1 MRRSLAAVMAA
12 VAALV
17 VQAAPALAQDSVYDR
32 AVAARL
38 AGDPALA
45 VALLEP
51 WLSAHP
57 GDADA
62 LVQYGYALLALGEYD
77 RAERAFADTL
87 ALAPEYTDAREG
99 MALAAARRSDGTAAR
114 RSFVLAEGALS
125 DLDRGQRDWHELGLA
140 ASLTAGERSTLD
152 LRGSWY
158 KRFGIRD
165 SEFGALLTH
174 RAGPDLWLRVGG
186 SLAPHA
192 DFRPEVG
199 ASAGLDYRFAPH
211 SVATIDA
218 SWQQFPAQTIWTL
231 RPGFTQYLGGGRYAV
246 TLQASAAAAS
256 RRDVLVG
263 ASVRGDYFAGDRT
276 RFFAGAASG
285 PETDLGIVR
294 QTTSLFF
301 GGEVALGGDVSLLGS
316 AGREWSGIGADRSEA
331 RIGLKLLL

>member
-1 MRRSLAAVMAA
+1 MRRSLAAVLAVFAA
-12 VAALV
+12 IS
-17 VQAAPALAQDSVYDR
+17 VQAVPALAQDTGYDR

-45 VALLEP
+45 VTLLEP
-51 WLSAHP
+51 WLAEHP

-62 LVQYGYALLALGEYD
+62 LVHYGYALLALGEHD
-77 RAERAFADTL
+77 RAEQAFADAL
-87 ALAPEYTDAREG
+87 ALAPGYADALDG
-99 MALAAARRSDGTAAR
+99 LALAAAHRSDAPAPR

-125 DLDRGQRDWHELGLA
+125 DLDSGQQDWHELGLA
-140 ASLTAGERSTLD
+140 ASLAAGERSTLD
-152 LRGSWY
+152 LRGNWY
-158 KRFGIRD
+158 DRFGISD

-174 RAGPDLWLRVGG
+174 RAGQDLWLRIGG
-186 SLAPHA
+186 LVTPGA

-199 ASAGLDYRFAPH
+199 ASAGLDYRFAAH

-231 RPGFTQYLGGGRYAV
+231 RPGFTQYLGGGRYALTV
-246 TLQASAAAAS
+246 QASAAAAS
-256 RRDVLVG
+256 GRDVLVG
-263 ASVRGDYFAGDRT
+263 ASVRGDHFASDRT
-276 RFFAGAASG
+276 RFFVGAASG

-301 GGEVALGGDVSLLGS
+301 GGEVALGADVSLLGS
-316 AGREWSGIGADRSEA
+316 AAREWSGIGADRSEA